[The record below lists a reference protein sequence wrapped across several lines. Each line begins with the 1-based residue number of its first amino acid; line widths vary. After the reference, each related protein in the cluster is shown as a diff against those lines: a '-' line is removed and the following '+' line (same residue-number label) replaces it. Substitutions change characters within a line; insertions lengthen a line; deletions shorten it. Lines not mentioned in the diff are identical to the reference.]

1 MKAIFFFI
9 IRKLLY
15 LPIRIFLI
23 KDLEGMDRIPKKGAA
38 ILAFNHQSLFD
49 FICFIAISPRNI
61 YYLTAEKFYS
71 HPFWRPIM
79 QMTGQIKV
87 ERTSKDKDVVHK
99 AVYDHLKKGHLVG
112 IFPEGTRSPHKDAM
126 LPGYTGV
133 ARYALETGI
142 PVIPIGICGTYELW
156 SRHQK
161 VPTIEKDVS
170 FHVGEPL
177 LPKDFEHHDDAAHAK
192 TTEIVK
198 QLSILS
204 GRNSGGVH
212 EKP

>member
-79 QMTGQIKV
+79 QMTAQIKV
-87 ERTSKDKDVVHK
+87 ERTSKVKDVVNNT
-99 AVYDHLKKGHLVG
+99 AADQLKQ
-112 IFPEGTRSPHKDAM
+112 R
-126 LPGYTGV
+126 
-133 ARYALETGI
+133 
-142 PVIPIGICGTYELW
+142 
-156 SRHQK
+156 Q
-161 VPTIEKDVS
+161 
-170 FHVGEPL
+170 
-177 LPKDFEHHDDAAHAK
+177 
-192 TTEIVK
+192 
-198 QLSILS
+198 
-204 GRNSGGVH
+204 
-212 EKP
+212 